1 MLVKLKYKIQMFN
14 NKRVQNTNV
23 GSPFWSQTSV
33 TWPPVILS
41 PTPAETAEHCQST
54 HMGRTTK
61 LQTRSWSFAKC
72 ILFEHKAQ
80 SREHSTLVPHSDL
93 RLGGS
98 LVLMLLKLSWISSGF
113 VSQPSSHLRPRT
125 ACFCVSQSTQPTL
138 QAQVQY
144 RRTVLARMVDSMGML
159 VNCNG
164 ASWAGLSGQAG
175 HWSCLEF
182 GTDAFDA

>member
-1 MLVKLKYKIQMFN
+1 MLAAHFGRTHNCNSMLVKLKYKIQMFN

-23 GSPFWSQTSV
+23 GSPFWSY
-33 TWPPVILS
+33 TWLPVILS

-54 HMGRTTK
+54 QMGRTTK

-98 LVLMLLKLSWISSGF
+98 LILILLKLSWVSSGF
-113 VSQPSSHLRPRT
+113 VSQPIFTSETENGVFLRLSVYSAYSKDTSSM
-125 ACFCVSQSTQPTL
+125 SK
-138 QAQVQY
+138 
-144 RRTVLARMVDSMGML
+144 
-159 VNCNG
+159 NG
-164 ASWAGLSGQAG
+164 ASKDGGLDGNVG
-175 HWSCLEF
+175 
-182 GTDAFDA
+182 